1 MENEYNE
8 GSDMDNWEDEQVFQD
23 QEGQEG
29 QEGQEDY
36 GYLGE
41 MGFLEY

>member
-29 QEGQEDY
+29 QEDY

>member
-23 QEGQEG
+23 HEG
-29 QEGQEDY
+29 EDY